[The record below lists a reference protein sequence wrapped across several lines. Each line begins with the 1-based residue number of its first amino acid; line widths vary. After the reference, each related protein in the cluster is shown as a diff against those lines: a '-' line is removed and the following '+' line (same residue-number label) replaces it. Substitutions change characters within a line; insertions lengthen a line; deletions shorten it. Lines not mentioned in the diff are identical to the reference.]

1 VSSTEGDTVPHPVHI
16 HPLSWMSAEQALSWH
31 AVLAA
36 SLAHD
41 LPGQP
46 PPTPKQVHTQF
57 TTAGLDSRRLFWLA
71 TEPDG
76 TVAGVAALRLFT
88 RPGQQHLAELELHV
102 HPHHRRRGIASQLL
116 AQVVFAARVEN
127 RRSLITSVADTE
139 PGTAFCAARDFQRVL
154 TLRHLLLD
162 LSEVDD
168 RAADTDPAGYRLAS
182 WTGTVPDDLT
192 DAFATA
198 KNAMNDMPTG
208 DMDYGEQHWDADRVR
223 AMARVLADRGDT
235 LLTVA
240 ALHGDVMAGF
250 TEIVIRAGE
259 QQRALQYDTV
269 VVPEHRGH
277 GLGLWLKAAMVRRL
291 RADHPG
297 IGEIETDNAEDN
309 THMLAVNE
317 RLGFRQ
323 HRRAHE
329 YQLDVPA

>member
-1 VSSTEGDTVPHPVHI
+1 MSSIEGTTAPHPVHI
-16 HPLSWMSAEQALSWH
+16 HALSWMSAEQALSWH

-46 PPTPKQVHTQF
+46 PPTPKQVHAQL

-71 TEPDG
+71 TEADG
-76 TVAGVAALRLFT
+76 TVVGVAALRLFT
-88 RPGQQHLAELELHV
+88 RPGQEHLAELELHV
-102 HPHHRRRGIASQLL
+102 HPEWRRRGVGSQLL
-116 AQVVFAARVEN
+116 AQVVFAARVED
-127 RRSLITSVADTE
+127 RRSLITSVADIE
-139 PGTAFCAARDFQRVL
+139 PGTAFCAARSFRRVL

-168 RAADTDPAGYRLAS
+168 SAADDNPAGYRLES
-182 WTGTVPDDLT
+182 WEGTVPDDLAGT
-192 DAFATA
+192 FATA

-208 DMDYGEQHWDADRVR
+208 EMSYGEQRWDADRVR

-240 ALHGDVMAGF
+240 ALDGDVMAGF
-250 TEIVIRAGE
+250 TEVVIRAGE
-259 QQRALQYDTV
+259 EQLALQYDTV

-291 RADHPG
+291 REDHPG
-297 IGEIETDNAEDN
+297 IGAIETDNADDN

-317 RLGFRQ
+317 RLGFRE

-329 YQLDVPA
+329 YELDVSG

>member
-1 VSSTEGDTVPHPVHI
+1 MPHPVHI
-16 HPLSWMSAEQALSWH
+16 HALSWMSAEQALSWH

-46 PPTPKQVHTQF
+46 PPTPKQVHTQL

-76 TVAGVAALRLFT
+76 TVAGVAGLRLFT
-88 RPGQQHLAELELHV
+88 RSGQEHLAELELHV
-102 HPHHRRRGIASQLL
+102 HPERRRRGVGSQLL

-127 RRSLITSVADTE
+127 RRSLVTSVADIE
-139 PGTAFCAARDFQRVL
+139 PGTAFCAAKSFRRVL

-162 LSEVDD
+162 LSDVDD
-168 RAADTDPAGYRLAS
+168 SAPDDTPAGYRLAS
-182 WTGTVPDDLT
+182 WAGAVPDDLAG
-192 DAFATA
+192 AFATA

-208 DMDYGEQHWDADRVR
+208 DMDYGEQRWDADRVR

-259 QQRALQYDTV
+259 EQRALQYDTV

-291 RADHPG
+291 RTDHPG
-297 IGEIETDNAEDN
+297 IGAIETDNADDN

-317 RLGFRQ
+317 RLGFRE

-329 YQLDVPA
+329 YQLDVLA

>member
-1 VSSTEGDTVPHPVHI
+1 MLSAEGATVPHPVHI

-31 AVLAA
+31 DVLAA

-46 PPTPKQVHTQF
+46 PPTPKQVHTQL
-57 TTAGLDSRRLFWLA
+57 TTAGLDSSRLFWLA

-88 RPGQQHLAELELHV
+88 RSGQEHLAELELHV
-102 HPHHRRRGIASQLL
+102 HPELRRRGVGSQLL

-127 RRSLITSVADTE
+127 RRSLVISVADTE
-139 PGTAFCAARDFQRVL
+139 PGLAFCAAKGFRRVL

-162 LSEVDD
+162 LSEADD
-168 RAADTDPAGYRLAS
+168 SAADNNPAGYRLAS
-182 WTGTVPDDLT
+182 WVGAVADDLA
-192 DAFATA
+192 DAFAAA

-208 DMDYGEQHWDADRVR
+208 DMDYGEQRWDADRVH

-240 ALHGDVMAGF
+240 ALHGDVVAGF

-259 QQRALQYDTV
+259 KQRALQYDTV

-297 IGEIETDNAEDN
+297 IGEIETDNADDN
-309 THMLAVNE
+309 THMLAVNQ

>member
-1 VSSTEGDTVPHPVHI
+1 MPHPVRI
-16 HPLSWMSAEQALSWH
+16 HPVSWMSAEQALSWH
-31 AVLAA
+31 GVLAA
-36 SLAHD
+36 SLEHD

-46 PPTPKQVHTQF
+46 SPTPKQVHTLL

-88 RPGQQHLAELELHV
+88 GAGQEHLAELELHV
-102 HPHHRRRGIASQLL
+102 HPHRRRRGVGSQLL
-116 AQVVFAARVEN
+116 AQVVFAAQVEN
-127 RRSLITSVADTE
+127 RRSLVAGVADVE
-139 PGTAFCAARDFQRVL
+139 PGVAFCAAKSFRRVL

-162 LSEVDD
+162 VSDADASTADD
-168 RAADTDPAGYRLAS
+168 NPTGYGLAS
-182 WTGTVPDDLT
+182 WEGTVPDDLA
-192 DAFATA
+192 DAFAAA

-208 DMDYGEQHWDADRVR
+208 DMDYGEQRWDADRVR

-240 ALHGDVMAGF
+240 ALHGEEVAGF

-269 VVPEHRGH
+269 VVPGHRGH
-277 GLGLWLKAAMVRRL
+277 GLGLWVKAAMIRRL

-297 IGEIETDNAEDN
+297 IGTIETDNADDN

-317 RLGFRQ
+317 SLGFRE

-329 YQLDVPA
+329 YQLDVPV